1 MADDMTLD
9 LDETVIRDLPFP
21 DTSVSS
27 MPKLVDPSAN
37 TTSLRWQAFLNEG
50 REYVA
55 DCNAMPPSGHL
66 TKVTGLM
73 MEAVGLQMPV
83 GSTCQIHLPNAR
95 VEAEVVGFSGE
106 KLFLMPENDVS
117 GLIPGARVMPI
128 EPVHVLT
135 LTGKRKPPR
144 RRMSDHAKHMPVGDM
159 LLGRVLDGAGKPLDQ
174 LGPLQDPA
182 AAPLQS
188 RPFNPLERASI
199 DTPLDVGVRAINS
212 LLSVGRGQRMGL
224 FAGSGVGKSVLL
236 GMMARYTSADVTVVG
251 LIGERGREVK
261 EFINDILGLEG
272 MARSVVVA
280 TPADTSPLMR
290 LQGTA
295 YATTIAEYFRDQGK
309 NVLLIM
315 DSLTRYAMA
324 QREIALAVGEP
335 PATKGY
341 PPSVFA
347 KLPQLVE
354 RAGNGLVGSGSITAF
369 YTVLTEGDDQQD
381 PIADSARAIL
391 DGHIVLSRRLAEQGH
406 YPAID
411 IEASISRVMSRLATP
426 EHASLIQRFKQMY
439 AHYQR
444 NRDLI
449 NVGAYISGSD
459 PMLDEAIR
467 LYPKMELFLNQGM
480 HQRET
485 YESSVAQLAVLFDKV
500 H

>member
-1 MADDMTLD
+1 MAG
-9 LDETVIRDLPFP
+9 VNVH
-21 DTSVSS
+21 SQ
-27 MPKLVDPSAN
+27 
-37 TTSLRWQAFLNEG
+37 RWQSFLAEG

-55 DCNAMPPSGHL
+55 DCSPMPPSGHL
-66 TKVTGLM
+66 TKVTGM
-73 MEAVGLQMPV
+73 VMEAVGLKMPV
-83 GSTCQIHLPNAR
+83 GSTCAIHLPNYV

-106 KLFLMPENDVS
+106 RLFLMPENNVY
-117 GLIPGARVMPI
+117 GLIPGARVSPI
-128 EPVHVLT
+128 ELAHT
-135 LTGKRKPPR
+135 MTMDRKRKPMR
-144 RRMSDHAKHMPVGDM
+144 RIADHAKHLPVGNM

-174 LGPLQDPA
+174 LGPLHESDS
-182 AAPLQS
+182 APLQS
-188 RPFNPLERASI
+188 RPFNPLQRASI
-199 DTPLDVGVRAINS
+199 DTALDVGVRAINS
-212 LLSVGRGQRMGL
+212 MLTVGRGQRMGL

-236 GMMARYTSADVTVVG
+236 GMMARYTSADITVVG

-261 EFINDILGLEG
+261 EFINDILGKEG

-290 LQGTA
+290 LQGAA

-315 DSLTRYAMA
+315 DSLTRFAMA
-324 QREIALAVGEP
+324 QREIGLAVGEP

-354 RAGNGLVGSGSITAF
+354 RAGNGLEGSGSITAF

-391 DGHIVLSRRLAEQGH
+391 DGHIVMSRRLVEQGH

-426 EHASLIQRFKQMY
+426 EHLFVVQRFKHMY
-439 AHYQR
+439 SLYQR

-449 NVGAYISGSD
+449 SVGAYVSGTNT
-459 PMLDEAIR
+459 MLDEAIE
-467 LYPKMELFLNQGM
+467 LYPRMESFLKQDM
-480 HQRET
+480 FQRES
-485 YESSVAQLAVLFDKV
+485 YETSIGKLDALFAPAHQEALARPK
-500 H
+500 